1 MKTSVLLR
9 EVREFGD
16 FEWYPTTEEIIQ
28 VVKSRLKDSY
38 SSVLDVGAGDGRVL
52 MAMTNGDKYAIEKS
66 KPLIAALPASV
77 FIIGTEFHEQTLLD
91 KRVDYIFSNPP
102 YSEYEVWAEKIILEA
117 QAEYVYLV
125 LPQRWNKSAKMND
138 AINARKAHC
147 EVIYSSD
154 FLSADR
160 QARVN
165 VDVLE
170 ICFHNHIEV
179 RGKSLDCGQTV
190 DPFTLW
196 FSKSFPIDTSEPT
209 LEPLKDRVGN
219 MLVAGNDLVSTL
231 EQLYL
236 RDFDKLIN
244 AYLAVS
250 NIDGSIL
257 KELDV
262 NQDSLCG
269 GLRKKAAGLKDKYWK
284 LLFDNLDKVTD
295 RLTESSRSILFKVL
309 TKNTHVDFTK
319 GNAYAVLEWVI
330 KNANQYYDQ
339 QVIDTYTCMIE
350 KANVVNYS
358 SNKRTFGDE
367 EWRYWRQ
374 PDNLSHVKLELR
386 IVLERVGGLDTGWS
400 WREGKLTERAQSFVN
415 DLCTVA
421 YNLGYDNTGYE
432 RAESFSWESGK
443 ANEFHFFN
451 HDKNTLEVAFVI
463 KAFKNGNLH
472 IKFNQSLICKLNV
485 EFGRLKGWIKSKE
498 QAADELDISEQDATK
513 FFCSN
518 FNLTSD
524 TLQLLNFKEAA

>member
-1 MKTSVLLR
+1 MNKAALLR
-9 EVREFGD
+9 EVRQFGD
-16 FEWYPTTEEIIQ
+16 FEWYPTTDEIIQ
-28 VVKSRLKDSY
+28 VVKSRIKDSG

-52 MAMTNGDKYAIEKS
+52 TALTSGDKYAIEKS
-66 KPLIAALPASV
+66 KPLIAALPADV

-117 QAEYVYLV
+117 QAEFVYLV
-125 LPQRWNKSAKMND
+125 LPQRWNKSTLIDD
-138 AINARKAHC
+138 AINARKGHC
-147 EVIYSSD
+147 EVIYSTD

-160 QARVN
+160 QARVM
-165 VDVLE
+165 VDVIE
-170 ICFHNHIEV
+170 ICLNRRKDF
-179 RGKSLDCGQTV
+179 RGRVVDCGQAV
-190 DPFTLW
+190 DPFGLW
-196 FSKSFPIDTSEPT
+196 FSKNFPIDTSEPVE
-209 LEPLKDRVGN
+209 EPLKERVTN

-262 NQDSLCG
+262 NQESLCG
-269 GLRKKAAGLKDKYWK
+269 GLRQKAAGLKDKYWK

-295 RLTESSRSILFKVL
+295 RLTSSSRSVLFNVL
-309 TKNTHVDFTK
+309 TKNTHVDFTR

-330 KNANQYYDQ
+330 KNANQYYEQ
-339 QVIDTYTCMIE
+339 QLIDIFTRMVE
-350 KANVVNYS
+350 KANVINYA
-358 SNKRTFGDE
+358 SNKRTFGEE

-374 PDNLSHVKLELR
+374 PDNLSHFKLDLR
-386 IVLERVGGLDTGWS
+386 IVLARIGGIDTSWS
-400 WREGKLTERAQSFVN
+400 WKSGQLTERAQAFVN

-421 YNLGYDNTGYE
+421 YNLGYDNSGYE
-432 RAESFSWESGK
+432 RAGSFHWESGK
-443 ANEFHFFN
+443 AMEFHFFN
-451 HDKNTLEVAFVI
+451 HEKNKTEVAFVI

-498 QAADELDISEQDATK
+498 QAAEEINISDSDAEASFDSNHRLDKDVLML
-513 FFCSN
+513 C
-518 FNLTSD
+518 
-524 TLQLLNFKEAA
+524 FKTAA